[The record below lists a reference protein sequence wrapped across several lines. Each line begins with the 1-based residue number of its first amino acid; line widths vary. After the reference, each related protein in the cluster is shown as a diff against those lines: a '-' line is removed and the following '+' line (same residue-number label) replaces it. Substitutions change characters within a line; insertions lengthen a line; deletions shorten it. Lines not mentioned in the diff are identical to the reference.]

1 MLVIVEDGDIKS
13 LLELVFDDE
22 AFGSLDVLQIDAAEG
37 GGHHFHG
44 PDDFLGV
51 FGIKGDGDG
60 VHTCEALE
68 EDGLALHDGQA
79 CACAD
84 GAQAQDGSAVG
95 DYCHQIALGSIVVN
109 LLRLILDGQAGGC
122 YPGTVGQGQVALG
135 VQGYLAHD
143 FDFALAFLMELERS
157 LIHIFLFHK

>member
-1 MLVIVEDGDIKS
+1 MEDGDIKP
-13 LLELVFDDE
+13 LFQLVFDDE
-22 AFGSLDVLQIDAAEG
+22 AFRGLDVLKVDAAEG
-37 GGHHFHG
+37 GGHHLHRA
-44 PDDFLGV
+44 DDFLGV
-51 FGIKGDGDG
+51 LG
-60 VHTCEALE
+60 VEADRHGVYPCEPLE
-68 EDGLALHDGQA
+68 QYGFAFHDRQPGTGT
-79 CACAD
+79 D
-84 GAQAQDGSAVG
+84 GAEAQDGSAVG

-157 LIHIFLFHK
+157 LVYIFLFHK